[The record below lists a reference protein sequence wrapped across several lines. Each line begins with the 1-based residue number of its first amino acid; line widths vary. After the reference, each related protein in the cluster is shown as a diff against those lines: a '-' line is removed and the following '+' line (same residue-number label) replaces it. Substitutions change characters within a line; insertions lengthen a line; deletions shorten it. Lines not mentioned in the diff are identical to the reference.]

1 MSKGSLR
8 REVQRITQQGLD
20 LLFPPQ
26 CAGCKRHGHVLC
38 PACSAAIQP
47 LAPPYCQRC
56 GIPLAAG
63 DTCRQCSFHIPA
75 LSGVRTYS
83 RFAEPLRSCIYSL
96 KYEGNTRLA
105 QPLGLLLARAYL
117 HYALQTDAITAVPLD
132 NKRQEQRGYNHAY
145 LLAKVCAARLHLPLY
160 STMLVRHRTTVAQV
174 ELSASER
181 HQNVAGAFR
190 CTPAFTTGAL
200 LGRRILIIDDVCTTG
215 ATLEACAA
223 PLFAAGARE
232 VWALVLARPSSE

>member
-1 MSKGSLR
+1 MSKGNLR
-8 REVQRITQQGLD
+8 REVKRATQQGLD

-26 CAGCKRHGHVLC
+26 CAGCKRNGHVLC

-47 LAPPYCQRC
+47 LALPYCRRC
-56 GIPLAAG
+56 GIPMAAG
-63 DTCRQCSFHIPA
+63 DPCRQCSFRIPA
-75 LSGVRTYS
+75 LSGVRAYS
-83 RFAEPLRSCIYSL
+83 HFGEPLRSCIYSL

-105 QPLGLLLARAYL
+105 QPLGLFLAQAYL
-117 HYALQTDAITAVPLD
+117 YYALQADVIIAVPLD
-132 NKRQEQRGYNHAY
+132 DKRQEQRGYNHAY
-145 LLAKVCAARLHLPLY
+145 LLAKVCAAQVHLPLY

-174 ELSASER
+174 ELSASQR

-190 CTPAFTTGAL
+190 CTPAFTTRAL